1 MVVRTSALMRHNG
14 RASLPGAVRR
24 RLYLRST
31 LILSLCLSAPLEGL
45 TILRFGGEDLPPPHT
60 DFVQLT
66 WEDVDL
72 RSHGASQGI
81 LMDAGSIAPIQFP
94 PDTNLT
100 PLMHQWGGEVLY
112 WDPLDAYGGFIP
124 LPAVDS
130 EAYVADGDPETAFL
144 GKSRDGRRV
153 NAFWLLDFGVPI
165 PIQRI
170 RITCRDRFA
179 QERFLQWFELYG
191 SDRPDLFK
199 GLNLTGDAE
208 LIFETSENIDPR
220 FETNLTGT
228 TTRGVALWVRPPA
241 FKPWEISEIEVYGS
255 GFIPEARY
263 RTNVLDFGEAANIGS
278 LEWSGETGMGASI
291 EVRARAG
298 DDDDPNAYFRRT
310 YRGEEQ
316 VPSGSDGNTL
326 TRDSYEALELQE
338 RGSITHDAVNW
349 TLWSG
354 PVDSTAATPLAS
366 RPRRFAQV
374 DITFHSNQY
383 GTGHLDYLQ
392 FAASPALATALVAE
406 IDPAVARAGNATAF
420 TFRFRPQLEPDDP
433 GFDTI
438 AIDTPAPPLAVE
450 AVSIGAAATDFERV
464 RLDDRGFA
472 VRLPTR
478 IDVAKSME
486 LIEIAFVAEV
496 FEYGASFAG
505 RVYDSSKPDELP
517 QPIPAGDADELAD
530 SNSLQVALAD
540 IPDRAIHAFRLSAGA
555 FTPNGDEVNDR
566 VRVEYELLNLRGG
579 APLTIAIYD
588 LAGRRIAAVDA
599 GPTDNGRSHVE
610 WDGTGTDG
618 LPVPPGIYLVAGSL
632 ETDAGEE
639 RASRAVAVA
648 Y

>member
-1 MVVRTSALMRHNG
+1 MIAALMRHCG
-14 RASLPGAVRR
+14 RASLQGAVRR
-24 RLYLRST
+24 RLYLRSV

-45 TILRFGGEDLPPPHT
+45 TVLRFGGEDLPAPHA

-66 WEDVDL
+66 WEDLDI

-94 PDTNLT
+94 PDTNLA
-100 PLMHQWGGEVLY
+100 PLMHQWGGKVLY
-112 WDPLDAYGGFIP
+112 WDPLDAYGGFKP
-124 LPAVDS
+124 LPAAGS

-220 FETNLTGT
+220 FELTLTGT
-228 TTRGVALWVRPPA
+228 TTRGVALWVRPSV

-278 LEWSGETGMGASI
+278 LEWSGETGLDASI

-298 DDDDPNAYFRRT
+298 DDDDPNAYYRRT
-310 YRGEEQ
+310 YRGEEE
-316 VPSGSDGNTL
+316 VPSGADGLTL
-326 TRDSYEALELQE
+326 TRDSYQALDLQE

-354 PVDSTAATPLAS
+354 PVDSTAGPTPLAS
-366 RPRRFAQV
+366 RPRRFAQLDV
-374 DITFHSNQY
+374 TFRSNQY
-383 GTGHLDYLQ
+383 GTSQLDYLQ

-406 IDPAVARAGNATAF
+406 IDPAVARAGNATTF
-420 TFRFRPQLEPDDP
+420 TFRLRPQLEPDDP

-450 AVSIGAAATDFERV
+450 AVSIGAAATGFERV

-478 IDVAKSME
+478 IDVARSMD

-505 RVYDSSKPDELP
+505 RVYDSSQPDEVP

-540 IPDRAIHAFRLSAGA
+540 IPDRAMHAFRLSAGA
-555 FTPNGDEVNDR
+555 ITPNGDGVNDR
-566 VRVEYELLNLRGG
+566 LRVEYELLNLRGG
-579 APLTIAIYD
+579 APLTVAIYD
-588 LAGRRIAAVDA
+588 LAGRRIAAVGA
-599 GPTDNGRSHVE
+599 GPTDNGRSRVE

-618 LPVPPGIYLVAGSL
+618 VPVPPGIYLVAGSL

>member
-1 MVVRTSALMRHNG
+1 MQLG
-14 RASLPGAVRR
+14 W
-24 RLYLRST
+24 
-31 LILSLCLSAPLEGL
+31 
-45 TILRFGGEDLPPPHT
+45 EDL
-60 DFVQLT
+60 DI
-66 WEDVDL
+66 
-72 RSHGASQGI
+72 RSHGASEGI
-81 LMDAGSIAPIQFP
+81 LMDADGIAPIQFS

-112 WDPLDAYGGFIP
+112 WDPLDAYGGFKP
-124 LPAVDS
+124 LLAVGS

-153 NAFWLLDFGVPI
+153 NAFWLLDFGVPT

-208 LIFETSENIDPR
+208 LIFETSENLDPR
-220 FETNLTGT
+220 FEITLTGT
-228 TTRGVALWVRPPA
+228 TNRGIAVWVRPPA
-241 FKPWEISEIEVYGS
+241 FKPWEISEIEVYSS

-263 RTNVLDFGEAANIGS
+263 RTNVFDFGAAANIGS
-278 LEWSGETGMGASI
+278 LEWSGETGLGASI

-310 YRGEEQ
+310 YRDEEE
-316 VPSGSDGNTL
+316 VPSGSDGLTL

-354 PVDSTAATPLAS
+354 PVDSTAGPTPLAS
-366 RPRRFAQV
+366 RPRRFAQLDV
-374 DITFHSNQY
+374 TFHSNQY
-383 GTGHLDYLQ
+383 GTGQLDYLQ

-406 IDPAVARAGNATAF
+406 IDPDVARAGTATTF
-420 TFRFRPQLEPDDP
+420 SFRFRPQLEPHDP

-450 AVSIGAAATDFERV
+450 AVLMEGTATDFELV
-464 RLDDRGFA
+464 RLDDLGFA
-472 VRLPTR
+472 VRLPTQ
-478 IDVAKSME
+478 IDVARSME
-486 LIEIAFVAEV
+486 LIEIGFVAEV

-505 RVYDSSKPDELP
+505 RVYDSSQPDELP
-517 QPIPAGDADELAD
+517 QPILAGDADELAD
-530 SNSLQVALAD
+530 SNSLQVTLAD

-566 VRVEYELLNLRGG
+566 LRIEYELLNLRGG
-579 APLTIAIYD
+579 APLTVAIYD
-588 LAGRRIAAVDA
+588 FAGRRIATVDT

-618 LPVPPGIYLVAGSL
+618 LLVPPGIYLVEGRL
-632 ETDAGEE
+632 ETDAGHE
-639 RASRAVAVA
+639 RASLAVAVA